1 MNKHGCGKGWRLGA
15 GTLTL
20 ALALL
25 GAQGS
30 PFAAVTFEQM
40 ALEFTEGLGY
50 LKGTVPAAIGE
61 DGTVVFAG
69 HAPNTFA
76 DSIFIRVAPANSLV
90 KYTLPSPRKLP
101 QSLQTQAGRVVYVA
115 DSGSGKL
122 GVYRLRTSGTG
133 GATIY
138 QSSTVSAKPYVSVA
152 PNQTMVYSTLTN
164 GTGSIMQGT
173 ITGSASIFRSGSNVF
188 YNHLGIDVNELGQ
201 VAAQMEYSDPSR
213 GLSRGIL
220 VFDAAE
226 EALANTTTAIE
237 RTAISVQPRP
247 SINAL
252 GEVAFALNS
261 AVTVTFGAQQFT
273 YAAGVYKVAPAA
285 FGQYRQA
292 TPIATTAKYSSFGK
306 VEINDDGL
314 VVFEGTPIGGSFGVY
329 YGANPATS
337 KVIAVGDTMG
347 SRLFSWVSMG
357 GLNNSG
363 QVAISTSDYRTT
375 DRQVW
380 RVTITP

>member
-1 MNKHGCGKGWRLGA
+1 MQRDEWNTGWRRGFGA
-15 GTLTL
+15 VVL
-20 ALALL
+20 AAAIVW
-25 GAQGS
+25 GEGRA
-30 PFAAVTFEQM
+30 FAVVTFEQM

-50 LKGTVPAAIGE
+50 LKGSVPAAIGE

-69 HAPNTFA
+69 SAPNTFA
-76 DSIFIRVAPANSLV
+76 DSLFIRAAPANTLV

-115 DSGSGKL
+115 DGGSGRL
-122 GVYRLRTSGTG
+122 GVYRLRTDGTG

-138 QSSTVSAKPYVSVA
+138 SSSTVSARPYVSVA
-152 PNQTMVYSTLTN
+152 PNQTLVYSTLAN
-164 GTGSIMQGT
+164 GTGAIMKGT
-173 ITGSASIFRSGSNVF
+173 VTGRAAVFRSGTNIF
-188 YNHLGIDVNELGQ
+188 YNHLGLDVNELGQ

-220 VFDAAE
+220 VIDTAE
-226 EALANTTTAIE
+226 EELANTTTAIE
-237 RTAISVQPRP
+237 RTAVSVQPRP
-247 SINAL
+247 SINSL

-273 YAAGVYKVAPAA
+273 YAAGVYKVTPTA

-314 VVFEGTPIGGSFGVY
+314 VVFEATPVGGSFGVF
-329 YGANPATS
+329 YGADPATS
-337 KVIAVGDTMG
+337 KVIAIGDTRG
-347 SRLFSWVSMG
+347 GRLFSWVSMG

-363 QVAISTSDYRTT
+363 QVAISTSDYYST

-380 RVTITP
+380 RVTIAP